1 MDKAFIAEMK
11 NKLFELKKEILSNL
25 AQENEELEEL
35 LNNTEDKDLV
45 DIASADIDRRILNS
59 LEGHELRRLNLI
71 DSALARI
78 ENGKYG
84 YCLKDGK
91 PIPKERL
98 EAIPY
103 ALYCLDCQKEQER
116 KKKLNI

>member
-1 MDKAFIAEMK
+1 MDRAFLEQMKEKLLEMK
-11 NKLFELKKEILSNL
+11 REILMNL

-35 LNNTEDKDLV
+35 ISNENEKDLV
-45 DIASADIDRRILNS
+45 DIAANDLDRRILNS
-59 LEGHELRRLNLI
+59 LEGHELRRLNQI
-71 DSALARI
+71 DAALARI

-91 PIPKERL
+91 PIPRERL

-103 ALYCLDCQKEQER
+103 ALYCLDCQKELER
-116 KKKLNI
+116 KQRL